1 MSAVL
6 ASVPAFSNSDP
17 LADAVEV
24 YILAKRAE
32 DDATKRRVEAEQ
44 RILALH
50 PAREEGS
57 ESFEAGG
64 YKVTVTG
71 KIAYACD
78 DVRAMAEAC
87 AAQQWSPSMIPVKT
101 QTVLDAT
108 GCKWLR
114 HNEPEAWTWL
124 SQFVTVK
131 PAKTAI
137 SVKV

>member
-1 MSAVL
+1 MSAIL
-6 ASVPAFSNSDP
+6 ASFPSSVDAM
-17 LADAVEV
+17 AAAVEV

-32 DDATKRRVEAEQ
+32 DAATKARIEAEQ

-50 PAREEGS
+50 PGHEEAS
-57 ESFEAGG
+57 DSFEAGG

-71 KIAYACD
+71 KLTYACD

-114 HNEPEAWTWL
+114 HNEPEAWAWL

-131 PAKTAI
+131 PAKTAV